1 MGLWSVGV
9 WNNHQKKE
17 EMKTITLQVSCKYDV
32 EITHEVSDEVYEQL
46 YDIYDNDG
54 TISDGEIRDDKA
66 MDWLADNVNE
76 SDAFNWEYEIHDIN
90 DG

>member
-1 MGLWSVGV
+1 
-9 WNNHQKKE
+9 
-17 EMKTITLQVSCKYDV
+17 MKTITLQVSCKYDV